1 MAWYTPTQVGALVWG
16 AVELIW
22 GHKVGLFVRLIEL
35 VTRVPRLS
43 RRSELEPVR
52 PRSKS
57 RYLILFG
64 GISFMFL
71 TVKTRVRDPLTLFA
85 HATLWAHTTV

>member
-1 MAWYTPTQVGALVWG
+1 M
-16 AVELIW
+16 ELIW
-22 GHKVGLFVRLIEL
+22 GHKVALFVRLIEL

-43 RRSELEPVR
+43 RRSELDLEPVR

-64 GISFMFL
+64 GISFMIMFL
-71 TVKTRVRDPLTLFA
+71 TMGQAPDPTFHLCVTRKCCTFSDPEAQFDSF
-85 HATLWAHTTV
+85 